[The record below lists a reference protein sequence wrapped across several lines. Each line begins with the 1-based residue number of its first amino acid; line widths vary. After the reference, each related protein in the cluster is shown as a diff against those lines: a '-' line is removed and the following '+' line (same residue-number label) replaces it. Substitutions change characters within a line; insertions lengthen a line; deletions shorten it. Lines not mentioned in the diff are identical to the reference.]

1 MDYGDVK
8 KRVWGKTIQT
18 LPALPLTKGTLKT
31 PGNHPRRRFKQ
42 NSSSSVANT
51 TPKEPE
57 KPAKQQNNP

>member
-18 LPALPLTKGTLKT
+18 LPALPLTKGTMKT

-42 NSSSSVANT
+42 NSSSSVAI
-51 TPKEPE
+51 
-57 KPAKQQNNP
+57 Q